1 MEGEMKVKSKL
12 IAVSV
17 LLLLALLAVPVM
29 ARPIGPG
36 NAEKNPN
43 IMVHNGET
51 VLLTPGG
58 VQNEWRDTEAG
69 VFDFFHI
76 LNASKTT
83 LPRVATLDLAEV
95 VALLMDPAAALEF
108 ENKWGYMS
116 QETLLGVLLLMG
128 TPQAEAEAIAAM
140 WPDGMYFRYHNAG
153 K

>member
-1 MEGEMKVKSKL
+1 VKSKL

-29 ARPIGPG
+29 ARSIGPSK
-36 NAEKNPN
+36 AEKNPH
-43 IMVHNGET
+43 ILVHDGET

-58 VQNEWRDTEAG
+58 VQNEWRDTDAS

-76 LNASKTT
+76 LNASKTK
-83 LPRVATLDLAEV
+83 LPRVTTFNLTQIAG
-95 VALLMDPAAALEF
+95 LLMDPVASLKF

-116 QETLLGVLLLMG
+116 QETLLGVLLFMQ
-128 TPQAEAEAIAAM
+128 TPREEAEAIAAM
-140 WPDGMYFRYHNAG
+140 WPDGMYFRYHNVG